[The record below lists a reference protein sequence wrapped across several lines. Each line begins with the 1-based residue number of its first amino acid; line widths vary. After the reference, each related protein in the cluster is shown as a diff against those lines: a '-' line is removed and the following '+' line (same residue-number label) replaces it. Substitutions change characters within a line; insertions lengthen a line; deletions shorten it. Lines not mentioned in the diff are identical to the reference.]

1 MEEYNNYMEQKRFL
15 IKMLFCSVVFWVV
28 ILMIGIGT
36 TKFYSAESALVIV
49 FVLLAIA
56 LVTSVIHCSKARRK
70 ISREL
75 LLSVAVDDLTGLP
88 TKQQHKMEATQILKE
103 CRGNFAYVSCDIVDF
118 KFFNETYGYAYGN
131 IALKNMA
138 SILVKEMKKNELV
151 SRTTGDH
158 FCMLLSYKE
167 EGALKERILRMLD
180 KISDFPTDDNG
191 GKHKAVFR
199 CGVYLIRKEDDI
211 NMVRSRANMARK
223 AIPKC
228 ISTRINLYS
237 EEDLARELERKEL
250 EEELRRAV
258 EERELL
264 VHFQPKFDI
273 MSEKVIGAE
282 ALIRW
287 EHPVRGMLPPG
298 RFIPLCEENGYICTI
313 DFYVLEEVCS
323 KMKEWKDAGKKL
335 IKVSVNFSRMHL
347 SNKGFVDRLVKVVR
361 GYELEPANI
370 EIELTESVAYE
381 EMGNLLEVMHQIKE
395 AGFGLSMDDFGS
407 GYSSLNLLR
416 EMPVDVLKLDK
427 GFLDDCGGNSATR
440 EKRIISHVIS
450 MAKDLE
456 ISVLAE
462 GVETM
467 QQKEFLKESNCDM
480 IQGYYY
486 AKPMPMEQFSNYL
499 EKVTS

>member
-1 MEEYNNYMEQKRFL
+1 MEQKRFYRR
-15 IKMLFCSVVFWVV
+15 MLFCSVSFWVV
-28 ILMIGIGT
+28 ILLISIGIV
-36 TKFYSAESALVIV
+36 KLFSAETALAIV
-49 FVLLAIA
+49 LVLLAIA
-56 LVTSVIHCSKARRK
+56 LVAGLIYYKKARRK
-70 ISREL
+70 INNEL
-75 LLSVAVDDLTGLP
+75 MMSVAVDDLTGLP
-88 TKQQHKMEATQILKE
+88 TKQQHKTEAIQILKE
-103 CRGNFAYVSCDIVDF
+103 NKAKFAYVSCDIVDF

-131 IALKNMA
+131 ISLKNMA
-138 SILVKEMKKNELV
+138 SGLMRDMKKNELL

-158 FCMLLSYKE
+158 FCMLLSYTSE
-167 EGALKERILRMLD
+167 EALKDRILKMMD
-180 KISDFPTDDNG
+180 KISEFPTDDNG

-199 CGVYLIRKEDDI
+199 CGVYLIREEDNHDI
-211 NMVRSRANMARK
+211 NMIRSRANMARK

-228 ISTRINLYS
+228 ISTRINFYS
-237 EEDLARELERKEL
+237 KEDLAKELERKEM

-258 EERELL
+258 EEKELI
-264 VHFQPKFDI
+264 VYFQPKFDI

-287 EHPVRGMLPPG
+287 NHPEKGMLPPG
-298 RFIPLCEENGYICTI
+298 MFIPICEENGFICTI
-313 DFYVLEEVCS
+313 DFYVLEEVCYR
-323 KMKEWKDAGKKL
+323 MRQWKEDGKKL
-335 IKVSVNFSRMHL
+335 IKVSVNFSRVHL
-347 SNKGFVDRLVKVVR
+347 SNAGFVNHLVEVVKK
-361 GYELEPANI
+361 YDLEPSNL
-370 EIELTESVAYE
+370 EIELTETVAYE
-381 EMGNLLEVMHQIKE
+381 EMENLLEVMRQIKE

-427 GFLDDCGGNSATR
+427 GFLDDCGGNSSTR

-467 QQKEFLKESNCDM
+467 QQKEFLKESHCDM

-486 AKPMPMEQFSNYL
+486 AKPMPTENFAKYL
-499 EKVTS
+499 EPINI